1 MLTEVTLVLPKYNN
15 KNINIKNND
24 NNVDNFIYSNITFF
38 ILYNFLL
45 DYIQLLCNIL
55 FTIAY
60 LKVILFLAFLY
71 S

>member
-15 KNINIKNND
+15 KNININN
-24 NNVDNFIYSNITFF
+24 NNVDNFIYNNITFF

-45 DYIQLLCNIL
+45 DFIQLLCNIL

>member
-15 KNINIKNND
+15 KNININN
-24 NNVDNFIYSNITFF
+24 NNVDNFIYNNLTFF

-45 DYIQLLCNIL
+45 DFIQLLCNIL